1 MDSTITFMED
11 AHSKKSTLVDAVA
24 SLFKS
29 KRLLI
34 IQVISMFTFFASA
47 LAAWKMLS
55 YTPGYG
61 HSRCRDPYV
70 VCSVLPSRPSG
81 SMLPEYR
88 RGDVLLIDNRFH
100 AIQIA
105 DIVVYNI
112 PGRNIPIVHRV
123 HVIHNP
129 YLL

>member
-1 MDSTITFMED
+1 MDSTISFMED

-55 YTPGYG
+55 YTLDTATP
-61 HSRCRDPYV
+61 V
-70 VCSVLPSRPSG
+70 VVILTYSVLCFLPVLVDPCFPSI
-81 SMLPEYR
+81 
-88 RGDVLLIDNRFH
+88 DVVTFS
-100 AIQIA
+100 
-105 DIVVYNI
+105 
-112 PGRNIPIVHRV
+112 
-123 HVIHNP
+123 
-129 YLL
+129 